1 MNLYNVT
8 AKITLDT
15 SAYDN
20 GIDNAKAKTQDFAD
34 KTAKNIGV
42 MAANAW
48 LQIGQAVVQYGQKLA
63 QATLD
68 LVDYADK
75 YGDLSAKYDIS
86 SKSLQELEYIGTQTG
101 TTLEGLLSTMTMM
114 YNRAKENDEV
124 FGKLGVSVR
133 DVNGNMKSM
142 DELFWETKKALDGVE
157 NSGDRSALMLE
168 AFGRN
173 AMSIGEFLRKD
184 TAELQALK
192 QKANDLGI
200 VLSEDVVDSAGEVN
214 DYLDE
219 MALRGKSAFV
229 NLIMGAE
236 GADKQFDEYLDEIV
250 DKVDEL
256 APRLLDAGGR
266 LALALLKG
274 LWEIVKNNL
283 GRLLLQPIE
292 WVANLFGTSIYPS
305 KNENVSRETLDEEVL
320 PSGTDYS
327 VNTNNTNTM
336 RLEVTTK
343 GDTKIDE
350 ENAEL
355 IAKKLVPYVDQNLG
369 RL

>member
-15 SAYDN
+15 SEYDK
-20 GIDNAKAKTQDFAD
+20 GIEDSKKKTEEFKD
-34 KTAKNIGV
+34 KTEKNIGII
-42 MAANAW
+42 ATNAW
-48 LQIGQAVVQYGQKLA
+48 REMATAVLQVGQRVA
-63 QATLD
+63 QATLG

-75 YGDLSAKYDIS
+75 YGDLGAKYDIS
-86 SKSLQELEYIGTQTG
+86 SQSLQELEYIGTQTG

-114 YNRAKENDEV
+114 YNRAKEDDEV

-133 DVNGNMKSM
+133 DANGNMKSM
-142 DELFWETKKALDGVE
+142 DELFWETKEALDGVE

-173 AMSIGEFLRKD
+173 AMSIGEFLRTD
-184 TAELQALK
+184 TTELKAMQQQAHE
-192 QKANDLGI
+192 LGI
-200 VLSEDVVDSAGEVN
+200 ILSEDVVNSAGKVN

-219 MALRGKSAFV
+219 MKLRGKSAFT

-236 GADKQFDEYLDEIV
+236 GSEKQFDEFLDELV
-250 DKVDEL
+250 LKVEDL
-256 APRLLDAGGR
+256 SPKMLDAGGR
-266 LALALLKG
+266 IAKSLLRG
-274 LWEIVKNNL
+274 IVNYIKDNWKKI
-283 GRLLLQPIE
+283 LLRPVERI
-292 WVANLFGTSIYPS
+292 ANLFGTSIY
-305 KNENVSRETLDEEVL
+305 KNEDVSRETLDEQVM
-320 PSGTDYS
+320 PTGTINE

-336 RLEVTTK
+336 KLEVTTK

-355 IAKKLVPYVDQNLG
+355 IAQKLVPYVDQSMG
-369 RL
+369 RI